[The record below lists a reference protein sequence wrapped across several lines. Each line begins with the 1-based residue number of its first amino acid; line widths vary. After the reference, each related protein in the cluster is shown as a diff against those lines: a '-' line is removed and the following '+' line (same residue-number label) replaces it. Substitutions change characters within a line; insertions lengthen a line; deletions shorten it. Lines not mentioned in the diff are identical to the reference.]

1 MQKGIEKTAPVLIK
15 QNIKIL
21 NFPVCLTKDENIIP
35 GVQKTPVIEVIS
47 FPLTGILLGHPVNS
61 DTIDGVDNRSSS

>member
-1 MQKGIEKTAPVLIK
+1 MQYRQLLLKRILQGGI
-15 QNIKIL
+15 
-21 NFPVCLTKDENIIP
+21 NIILMDQ
-35 GVQKTPVIEVIS
+35 VSEKTPVIEVIS